1 MLQPEN
7 VCDLIVEAIRKEEHL
22 LLIPKIL
29 KLGII
34 LKRFE
39 RSHTSGD
46 FCNGFLFFLLFSM
59 TSTRSQ
65 IESLGS
71 TGVHHSMDKF
81 VGRR

>member
-1 MLQPEN
+1 MLQPQN

-29 KLGII
+29 RLGII

-39 RSHTSGD
+39 SSYTSDD
-46 FCNGFLFFLLFSM
+46 FCYSCVCSM

-71 TGVHHSMDKF
+71 TGVHHSMDSF